1 MFGIPAT
8 IVLNWLVLNLYC
20 ILQLDSEI
28 LLRGQFESLK
38 KKKHPV
44 ILYPFPS
51 RGSSVT
57 YGCLSKKNTLLFDE
71 GPLTCWMSVLRVPSL
86 AGCQF

>member
-1 MFGIPAT
+1 MNAPFQYHGIVTVVSTNTQLAKRM
-8 IVLNWLVLNLYC
+8 IIGGC
-20 ILQLDSEI
+20 QLDSEI

-51 RGSSVT
+51 RGSKHFT
-57 YGCLSKKNTLLFDE
+57 SK
-71 GPLTCWMSVLRVPSL
+71 GV
-86 AGCQF
+86 